1 MNIEGNS
8 QFYTAK
14 THSNKRENNNFN
26 IVNFPVTKVF
36 LV

>member
-14 THSNKRENNNFN
+14 THSNKRQKNNFN
-26 IVNFPVTKVF
+26 IVNFPDTKAF